1 MMLLKKYLKLVIFL
15 YATLSLVA
23 CSQNSSA
30 PPSKPALSSSA
41 QSQIDQL
48 IKSFMIEY
56 GITAASITIMHGT
69 SDTLYDKSYGYQNL
83 AFDPIVKEPM
93 MVTGSLV
100 KLVTAAAIQKLAVD
114 GALSLTDRVFC
125 ISANSNESCWLTV
138 MDVNNKPFYSFAAG
152 PANYGDIQIQNL
164 INHSGGF
171 DRSVTSCQ
179 QYHLFQ
185 YINVSGSP
193 TLNATPCDIWMQEP
207 LIQNVLSLGSTL
219 PTQMNDIYYWTK
231 NNPLNFPPGS
241 QQVYSNF
248 GYMLLAAI
256 VTKASSMEYGEYV
269 HKNILEPIGV
279 SSSDFQLFSFSPA
292 INSQQY
298 LRTPNS
304 ITGVQCSSIFPG
316 NKGAAV
322 LATEQGC
329 INSVNWF
336 GVSTS
341 ITTSQAMARVAA
353 NYKLDTATSLDGP
366 QSGVPL
372 NGATNNGMHYG
383 IVPGVNNLL
392 RQLTSGSSYAL
403 MFNKDNNSVTSS
415 GEWQNTLYPKIDA
428 IIANAG
434 Y

>member
-1 MMLLKKYLKLVIFL
+1 MWDIVYLGFR
-15 YATLSLVA
+15 A
-23 CSQNSSA
+23 A
-30 PPSKPALSSSA
+30 PY
-41 QSQIDQL
+41 
-48 IKSFMIEY
+48 SFETQV
-56 GITAASITIMHGT
+56 G
-69 SDTLYDKSYGYQNL
+69 
-83 AFDPIVKEPM
+83 
-93 MVTGSLV
+93 V
-100 KLVTAAAIQKLAVD
+100 KLDEK
-114 GALSLTDRVFC
+114 G
-125 ISANSNESCWLTV
+125 
-138 MDVNNKPFYSFAAG
+138 
-152 PANYGDIQIQNL
+152 
-164 INHSGGF
+164 
-171 DRSVTSCQ
+171 
-179 QYHLFQ
+179 
-185 YINVSGSP
+185 
-193 TLNATPCDIWMQEP
+193 
-207 LIQNVLSLGSTL
+207 
-219 PTQMNDIYYWTK
+219 TK

-372 NGATNNGMHYG
+372 NGATNKGMHYG